1 MRRDAGQ
8 SKIPRGD
15 WLLGRT
21 GEEGFSNGCCVSH
34 QHHHPAGSYE
44 AFLETSRQAKAILE
58 GLGAKNFRVLGTLVA
73 GEATSSFA
81 TIWEADDYASYGA
94 VMDKFLGN
102 ADAMKLLMEANS
114 ADGPTASFQGS
125 LWSDID
131 L

>member
-1 MRRDAGQ
+1 M
-8 SKIPRGD
+8 S
-15 WLLGRT
+15 
-21 GEEGFSNGCCVSH
+21 CC
-34 QHHHPAGSYE
+34 
-44 AFLETSRQAKAILE
+44 I
-58 GLGAKNFRVLGTLVA
+58 RVLGTLVA